1 MTDRGVDLIKEGKK
15 RLLGFILAVLIV
27 SVFNLYRVYEAKTT
41 PNMEKGVVQSQV
53 MAVRLGID
61 RVDDV
66 LSVFANKRVGLITNS
81 TGMNSN
87 FESTVDVLHARTNL
101 VALFSPEHGIRG
113 AVKAGDTV
121 NGMMDEK
128 TNLPVYSLYG
138 KTKKPT
144 AEMLAD
150 VDVVAFDIQDV
161 GARYYTYIY
170 TMAYA
175 MQSCKE
181 LGKTM
186 VVFDR
191 PNPIG
196 GLQIEGGIVK
206 PGFESFIG
214 MYPIPIRHGMTVGE
228 LARLFNRE
236 FGIDCDLV
244 VVEMTGW
251 KREMHFSD
259 TGLPWVMTSPN
270 IPTPDTTL
278 VYPATGMFGGTAIS
292 EGVGTTRPFEFV
304 GAPWLSADQLA
315 QEMTS
320 LTLPGVVFRPVY
332 FTPRFGLYS
341 GEMCAGVQLYITD
354 RKQFQP
360 VKTGISL
367 LYTIKRLSGN
377 QFTFKR
383 SDSPEGTI
391 DVIIGDDSVST
402 GKYSLPDLLNL
413 WEKESQQFREMS
425 KQYYLYQ

>member
-1 MTDRGVDLIKEGKK
+1 MSKEGRK
-15 RLLGFILAVLIV
+15 RLLGLIIVVLVV
-27 SVFNLYRVYEAKTT
+27 SVFSIYSVYEAKTT
-41 PNMEKGVVQSQV
+41 PNLEKGVEQSQV
-53 MAVRLGID
+53 MTVKLGID
-61 RVDDV
+61 HIDKAMP
-66 LSVFANKRVGLITNS
+66 VFVNRRVGLITNS

-87 FESTVDVLHARTNL
+87 FESTVDVLYEKTNL

-121 NGMMDEK
+121 NGMIDEK
-128 TNLPVYSLYG
+128 TDLPIYSLYG

-161 GARYYTYIY
+161 GTRYYTYIY

-186 VVFDR
+186 VIFDR

-206 PGFESFIG
+206 PSFESFIG

-228 LARLFNRE
+228 LARLFNSE
-236 FGIDCDLV
+236 FGIGCDLV

-251 KREMHFSD
+251 KRDMHFND

-270 IPTPDTTL
+270 IPTPDTAL

-304 GAPWLSADQLA
+304 GAPWLNADKLA

-320 LTLPGVVFRPVY
+320 LTLPGVIFRPVY
-332 FTPRFGLYS
+332 FTPRFALYS

-354 RKQFQP
+354 RKRFQP

-367 LYTIKRLSGN
+367 LYTIKSMSGT
-377 QFTFKR
+377 QFSFKR
-383 SDSPEGTI
+383 GDSPEGTI
-391 DVIIGDDSVST
+391 NVIIGDDSVST
-402 GKYSLPDLLNL
+402 GRYSLPDLLNV
-413 WEKESQQFREMS
+413 WEKESQQFKEMS
-425 KQYYLYQ
+425 QKYYLYQ

>member
-1 MTDRGVDLIKEGKK
+1 MGEDSKLR
-15 RLLGFILAVLIV
+15 ILWPIVAVLVV
-27 SVFNLYRVYEAKTT
+27 SVLSIFSIYEARTT
-41 PNMEKGVVQSQV
+41 PKAEKGVEQSQ
-53 MAVRLGID
+53 AVAVKLGID
-61 RVDDV
+61 NVDKAMPV
-66 LSVFANKRVGLITNS
+66 LAGKRVGLITNS

-87 FESTVDVLHARTNL
+87 FESTIDVLYAKTKL

-113 AVKAGDTV
+113 AAKAGDTV
-121 NGMMDEK
+121 HTMSDEK
-128 TNLPVYSLYG
+128 TNVPVYSLYG

-144 AEMLAD
+144 AAMLAD
-150 VDVVAFDIQDV
+150 IDVVAFDIQDV
-161 GARYYTYIY
+161 GARSYTYIY

-181 LGKTM
+181 FGKTM

-196 GLQIEGGIVK
+196 GVQIEGGIVK

-228 LARLFNRE
+228 LAKLFNNE
-236 FGIDCDLV
+236 FGIGCDLV

-251 KREMHFSD
+251 KREMYFND

-270 IPTPDTTL
+270 IPTADTAL
-278 VYPATGMFGGTAIS
+278 VYPATGMFGGTNVS

-304 GAPWLSADQLA
+304 GAPWLNADGLA
-315 QEMTS
+315 QEMTN
-320 LTLPGVVFRPVY
+320 LTLPGVIFRPAY

-341 GEMCAGVQLYITD
+341 GELCAGVQLYITD
-354 RKQFQP
+354 HKRFQP

-367 LYTIKRLSGN
+367 LYTIKSKSGDK
-377 QFTFKR
+377 FSFKR
-383 SDSPEGTI
+383 SDSHDGTI
-391 DVIIGDDSVST
+391 DVILGDDSVRT

-413 WEKESQQFREMS
+413 WEKDSQQFREMS
-425 KQYYLYQ
+425 QKYYLYQ